1 MNSTASAPL
10 DHSEDAHYGYR
21 PLLYVCVIYIALFS
35 TTLGIHIQQMF
46 SSRSWFMGPTV
57 VLAASLEVAGWA
69 GRLWSNQ
76 DLPNGDPFMLQICT
90 LILGPTPL
98 LAANFVIFGRL
109 VSLLGV
115 HFSRLRPNLYAYIF
129 LGCDVISLILQGA
142 GGGIASSADPGTSG
156 LDLGTNLMISGIA
169 LQVAMMTVFVI
180 LVGEFIFRYINDKP
194 LRKKAT
200 MDRFPLDTRR
210 QVLLLAMGITT
221 GLLFI
226 RGVYRLIEL
235 SDGWDSEIMR
245 TEWLFNVFDGAMIVL
260 ALFTWNVAHPA
271 VLLRTRP
278 SHVSDATMEK
288 PQSTQTDG
296 RLR

>member
-1 MNSTASAPL
+1 
-10 DHSEDAHYGYR
+10 
-21 PLLYVCVIYIALFS
+21 
-35 TTLGIHIQQMF
+35 
-46 SSRSWFMGPTV
+46 
-57 VLAASLEVAGWA
+57 
-69 GRLWSNQ
+69 
-76 DLPNGDPFMLQICT
+76 
-90 LILGPTPL
+90 
-98 LAANFVIFGRL
+98 
-109 VSLLGV
+109 
-115 HFSRLRPNLYAYIF
+115 
-129 LGCDVISLILQGA
+129 
-142 GGGIASSADPGTSG
+142 
-156 LDLGTNLMISGIA
+156 
-169 LQVAMMTVFVI
+169 MMTVFVI

-235 SDGWDSEIMR
+235 SGGWDSEIMR